1 MVRDVAQMKP
11 LTAILL
17 NVSLLLFSSVC
28 YAGSDDIKVY
38 INNNRIN
45 YDTMP
50 VNINNRVLVPV
61 RATFDAVGAD
71 IEWFGE
77 IQTVIA
83 TSGSTLI
90 ALKID
95 NPLLIVSDVQT
106 QGIKTIELDSPPVLL
121 NSKTMIPLRAVAEIF
136 DYQVIWSEENKSI
149 FINKN

>member
-1 MVRDVAQMKP
+1 MKS

-50 VNINNRVLVPV
+50 ININNRILVPV
-61 RATFDAVGAD
+61 RATFDALGAD

-136 DYQVIWSEENKSI
+136 DYQVNWSEANKSI

>member
-1 MVRDVAQMKP
+1 MKS

-50 VNINNRVLVPV
+50 ININNRILVPV
-61 RATFDAVGAD
+61 RATFDALGAD

-106 QGIKTIELDSPPVLL
+106 QSIKTIELDSPPVLL
-121 NSKTMIPLRAVAEIF
+121 NSKTMIPLRAIAEIF
-136 DYQVIWSEENKSI
+136 DYQVNWSEANKSI

>member
-61 RATFDAVGAD
+61 RATFDALGAD

-121 NSKTMIPLRAVAEIF
+121 NSKTMIPLRAIAEIF

>member
-1 MVRDVAQMKP
+1 MKP

-61 RATFDAVGAD
+61 RATFDALGAD

-121 NSKTMIPLRAVAEIF
+121 NSKTMIPLRAIAEIF

>member
-1 MVRDVAQMKP
+1 MVRVAEQMKS

-17 NVSLLLFSSVC
+17 NVSLLLFSPVC

-50 VNINNRVLVPV
+50 ININNRILVPV
-61 RATFDAVGAD
+61 RATFDALGAD

-136 DYQVIWSEENKSI
+136 DYQVNWSEENKSI

>member
-1 MVRDVAQMKP
+1 MKS

-17 NVSLLLFSSVC
+17 NVSLLLFSPVC

-50 VNINNRVLVPV
+50 ININNRILVPV
-61 RATFDAVGAD
+61 RATFDALGAD

-90 ALKID
+90 VLKID

-106 QGIKTIELDSPPVLL
+106 QGIKTIELDCPPVLL

-136 DYQVIWSEENKSI
+136 DYQVNWSEENKSI

>member
-1 MVRDVAQMKP
+1 MKS

-61 RATFDAVGAD
+61 RATFDALGAD

-121 NSKTMIPLRAVAEIF
+121 NSKTMIPLRAIAEIF

>member
-1 MVRDVAQMKP
+1 MVRDFAQMKP
-11 LTAILL
+11 LTSILL

-50 VNINNRVLVPV
+50 ININNRILVPV
-61 RATFDAVGAD
+61 RATFDALGAD

-136 DYQVIWSEENKSI
+136 DYQVNWSEANKSI

>member
-1 MVRDVAQMKP
+1 MVRDVEQMKS
-11 LTAILL
+11 LTVILL
-17 NVSLLLFSSVC
+17 NAFLLLFSSVC

-38 INNNRIN
+38 INNSCVN
-45 YDTMP
+45 YDTTP

-61 RATFDAVGAD
+61 RATFDALGAD

-95 NPLLIVSDVQT
+95 NPLLIVFDVQT
-106 QGIKTIELDSPPVLL
+106 QGIKTIELDFPPVLL

-136 DYQVIWSEENKSI
+136 DYQVNWSEENKSI

>member
-50 VNINNRVLVPV
+50 ININNRILVPV
-61 RATFDAVGAD
+61 RATFDALGAD

-136 DYQVIWSEENKSI
+136 DYQVNWSEENKSI

>member
-136 DYQVIWSEENKSI
+136 DYQVNWSEANKSI

>member
-61 RATFDAVGAD
+61 RATFDALGAD

-95 NPLLIVSDVQT
+95 NPLLVVSDVQT

>member
-1 MVRDVAQMKP
+1 MVRVAEQMKS

-50 VNINNRVLVPV
+50 VNINNRILVPV
-61 RATFDAVGAD
+61 RATFDALGAD

-121 NSKTMIPLRAVAEIF
+121 NSKTMIPLRAIAEIF

>member
-1 MVRDVAQMKP
+1 MKP

-50 VNINNRVLVPV
+50 ININNRILVPV
-61 RATFDAVGAD
+61 RATFDALGAD

-136 DYQVIWSEENKSI
+136 DYQVNWSEANKSI

>member
-1 MVRDVAQMKP
+1 MKP

-61 RATFDAVGAD
+61 RATFDALGAD

-136 DYQVIWSEENKSI
+136 DYQVNWSEANKSI

>member
-1 MVRDVAQMKP
+1 M
-11 LTAILL
+11 
-17 NVSLLLFSSVC
+17 
-28 YAGSDDIKVY
+28 
-38 INNNRIN
+38 
-45 YDTMP
+45 
-50 VNINNRVLVPV
+50 VPV
-61 RATFDAVGAD
+61 RATFDALGAD

-121 NSKTMIPLRAVAEIF
+121 NSKTMIPLRAIAEIF
-136 DYQVIWSEENKSI
+136 DYQVNWSEANKSI

>member
-50 VNINNRVLVPV
+50 ININNRILVPV
-61 RATFDAVGAD
+61 RATFDALGAD

-136 DYQVIWSEENKSI
+136 DYQVNWSEANKSI

>member
-1 MVRDVAQMKP
+1 MKP

-61 RATFDAVGAD
+61 RATFDALGAD

-121 NSKTMIPLRAVAEIF
+121 NSKTMIPLRAIAEIF
-136 DYQVIWSEENKSI
+136 DYQVNWSEANKSI

>member
-1 MVRDVAQMKP
+1 MVRVAEQMKS

-50 VNINNRVLVPV
+50 VNINNRILVPV
-61 RATFDAVGAD
+61 RATFDALGAD

-106 QGIKTIELDSPPVLL
+106 QSIKTIELDSPPVLL

-136 DYQVIWSEENKSI
+136 DYQVNWSEANKSI

>member
-50 VNINNRVLVPV
+50 ININNRILVPV
-61 RATFDAVGAD
+61 RATFDALGAD

-106 QGIKTIELDSPPVLL
+106 QGIKTIELDSPPVLF

-136 DYQVIWSEENKSI
+136 DYQVNWSEANKSI

>member
-1 MVRDVAQMKP
+1 MKP

-61 RATFDAVGAD
+61 RATFDALGAD

-83 TSGSTLI
+83 TSGSALI

-121 NSKTMIPLRAVAEIF
+121 NSKTMIPLRAIAEIF

>member
-1 MVRDVAQMKP
+1 MKP
-11 LTAILL
+11 LTSILL

-50 VNINNRVLVPV
+50 ININNRILVPV
-61 RATFDAVGAD
+61 RATFDALGAD

-136 DYQVIWSEENKSI
+136 DYQVNWSEENKSI

>member
-61 RATFDAVGAD
+61 RATFDALGAD

>member
-61 RATFDAVGAD
+61 RATFDALGAD

-121 NSKTMIPLRAVAEIF
+121 NSKTMIPLRVVAEIF
-136 DYQVIWSEENKSI
+136 DYQVNWSEANKSI

>member
-1 MVRDVAQMKP
+1 MKP

-61 RATFDAVGAD
+61 RATFDALGAD

>member
-1 MVRDVAQMKP
+1 MKS

-17 NVSLLLFSSVC
+17 NVSLLLFSPVC

-50 VNINNRVLVPV
+50 ININNRILVPV
-61 RATFDAVGAD
+61 RATFDALGAD

-136 DYQVIWSEENKSI
+136 DYQVNWSEENKSI

>member
-1 MVRDVAQMKP
+1 MKP

-50 VNINNRVLVPV
+50 ININNRIVVPV
-61 RATFDAVGAD
+61 RATFDALGAD

-136 DYQVIWSEENKSI
+136 DYQVNWSEANKSI

>member
-1 MVRDVAQMKP
+1 MVRVAEQMKS

-50 VNINNRVLVPV
+50 VNINNRILVPV
-61 RATFDAVGAD
+61 RATFDALGAD

-136 DYQVIWSEENKSI
+136 DYQVNWSEANKSI

>member
-1 MVRDVAQMKP
+1 MKS
-11 LTAILL
+11 LTVILL
-17 NVSLLLFSSVC
+17 NAFLLLFSSVC

-38 INNNRIN
+38 INNSCVN
-45 YDTMP
+45 YDTTP
-50 VNINNRVLVPV
+50 VNINNSVLAPM
-61 RATFDAVGAD
+61 RATFDALGAD

-83 TSGSTLI
+83 TSGGTLI

-106 QGIKTIELDSPPVLL
+106 QGIKTIELDCPPVLL

-136 DYQVIWSEENKSI
+136 DYQVNWSEKNKSI

>member
-1 MVRDVAQMKP
+1 MKP

-50 VNINNRVLVPV
+50 ININNRILVPV
-61 RATFDAVGAD
+61 RATFDALGAD

-136 DYQVIWSEENKSI
+136 DYQVNWSEENKSI

>member
-1 MVRDVAQMKP
+1 MKS

-50 VNINNRVLVPV
+50 VNINNRILVPV
-61 RATFDAVGAD
+61 RATFDALGAD

-121 NSKTMIPLRAVAEIF
+121 NSKTMIPLRAIAEIF

>member
-1 MVRDVAQMKP
+1 MVRDAEQMKS

-38 INNNRIN
+38 INNSCVN
-45 YDTMP
+45 YDTTP

-61 RATFDAVGAD
+61 RATFDALGAD

-95 NPLLIVSDVQT
+95 NPLLIVFDVQT
-106 QGIKTIELDSPPVLL
+106 QGIKTIELDFPPVLL

-136 DYQVIWSEENKSI
+136 DYQVNWSEENKSI

>member
-1 MVRDVAQMKP
+1 MVRVAEQMKS

-61 RATFDAVGAD
+61 RATFDALGAD

-121 NSKTMIPLRAVAEIF
+121 NSKTMIPLRAIAEIF

>member
-61 RATFDAVGAD
+61 RATFDALGAD

-136 DYQVIWSEENKSI
+136 DYQVNWSEANKSI